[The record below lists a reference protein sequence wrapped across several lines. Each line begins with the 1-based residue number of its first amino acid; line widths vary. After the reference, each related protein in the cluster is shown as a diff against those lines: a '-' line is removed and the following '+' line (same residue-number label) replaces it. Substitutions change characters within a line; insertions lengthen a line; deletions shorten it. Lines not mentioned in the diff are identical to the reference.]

1 MSENHSSSSN
11 VIPSTSRIEVVIVV
25 LTLLIR
31 LGKYLPWIVL
41 AFAGLNMALV
51 ILYFTRW
58 NSMPGGILNLIL
70 AVAGFL
76 FFAQLIRR
84 RTIHRENYQ
93 STRTLRSG
101 ETKNAAN
108 ERRVGAE
115 VR

>member
-1 MSENHSSSSN
+1 MSEKHSSSSN

-31 LGKYLPWIVL
+31 IGKYLPWIVL
-41 AFAGLNMALV
+41 AFAGLNLALV

-58 NSMPGGILNLIL
+58 NSMPGGILNLVFAI
-70 AVAGFL
+70 AGFL
-76 FFAQLIRR
+76 FFAQLMRR
-84 RTIHRENYQ
+84 RTIHREDYQ
-93 STRTLRSG
+93 NTGTLRSG
-101 ETKNAAN
+101 ETKNSAE